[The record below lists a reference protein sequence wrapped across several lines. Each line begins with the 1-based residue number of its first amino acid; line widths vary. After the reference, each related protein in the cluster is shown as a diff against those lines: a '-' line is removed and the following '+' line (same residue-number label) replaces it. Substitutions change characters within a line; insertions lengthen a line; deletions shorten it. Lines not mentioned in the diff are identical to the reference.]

1 MTSTAD
7 SFFID
12 TNIWLYAL
20 IATQDPSKHQVAATL
35 IKQHE
40 FITISV
46 QVVNEVCVNLLRQ
59 TELGE
64 AFIRDLLTTW
74 RQAYTITPLL
84 SEHLLSA
91 SELRASH
98 HFSFWDSLIIASALD
113 AGCRVL
119 YSEDMKAGQT
129 VLGQLHIVNP
139 FS

>member
-1 MTSTAD
+1 
-7 SFFID
+7 
-12 TNIWLYAL
+12 
-20 IATQDPSKHQVAATL
+20 
-35 IKQHE
+35 
-40 FITISV
+40 
-46 QVVNEVCVNLLRQ
+46 LRP

-74 RQAYTITPLL
+74 QQAYTITPLL

-119 YSEDMKAGQT
+119 YSEDLQAGQMLRGKLR
-129 VLGQLHIVNP
+129 VVNP
-139 FS
+139 FV